1 MHFEGA
7 VLQESHPGGMRPPT
21 CPGPSAGAANRDLL
35 YLAPLRRRPGRSARG
50 RARRCRI
57 PHGRGPAWWRSS
69 HPDGTAALC
78 RCRGPRGPDAGMG
91 RTGPART
98 PGRSFASQSD
108 GFDSRAVHHSILEE
122 SIMSLQPRPRGGRAI
137 GGHHVGRYRAHR
149 PTTCQCCRCPIAPG
163 EPVYEVLTDDA
174 LLEVCGLCAGAR

>member
-78 RCRGPRGPDAGMG
+78 RRRGPPVPGAGMG
-91 RTGPART
+91 RAGPDGRDHTNRRQEILHGASRARRGQVVPPAGRGGGPAR
-98 PGRSFASQSD
+98 GA
-108 GFDSRAVHHSILEE
+108 AVGCEGKKLGGS
-122 SIMSLQPRPRGGRAI
+122 RGG
-137 GGHHVGRYRAHR
+137 GR
-149 PTTCQCCRCPIAPG
+149 TQAPVSSAG
-163 EPVYEVLTDDA
+163 PGFRGA
-174 LLEVCGLCAGAR
+174 LVPWVSLP